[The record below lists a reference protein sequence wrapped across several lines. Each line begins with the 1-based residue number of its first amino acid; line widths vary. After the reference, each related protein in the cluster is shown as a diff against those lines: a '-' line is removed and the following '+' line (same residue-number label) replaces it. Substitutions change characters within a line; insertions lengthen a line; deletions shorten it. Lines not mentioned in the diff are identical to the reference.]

1 MDELEISGVVPELNG
16 KALKKL
22 IVQEFWYDGICEEE
36 ANVVYL
42 NVDNTWYRLYFD
54 CGIVFWRQDITDFEN
69 EHIIKFDETV
79 YKFRDL
85 GNEFNIAGSQIV
97 YCETEAIENGTKVT
111 FNLNGRSSI
120 AFKCIGDDTSW
131 EA

>member
-1 MDELEISGVVPELNG
+1 
-16 KALKKL
+16 
-22 IVQEFWYDGICEEE
+22 VQEFWYDGICEEE
-36 ANVVYL
+36 VNVVYL

-85 GNEFNIAGSQIV
+85 GNELNIAGSQIV

-131 EA
+131 ET